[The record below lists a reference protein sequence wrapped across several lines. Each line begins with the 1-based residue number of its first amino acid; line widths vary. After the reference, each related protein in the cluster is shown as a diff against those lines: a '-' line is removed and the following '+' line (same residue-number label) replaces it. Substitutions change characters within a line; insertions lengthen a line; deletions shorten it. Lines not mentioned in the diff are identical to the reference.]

1 MKNTTLLG
9 NFQLVSQFNG
19 HNGAVKNQ
27 FIIQT
32 DKRRIMPNDIYDHF
46 SYSFRNPETWNKVS
60 TETWNKKYTAKEVL
74 S

>member
-1 MKNTTLLG
+1 
-9 NFQLVSQFNG
+9 
-19 HNGAVKNQ
+19 
-27 FIIQT
+27 
-32 DKRRIMPNDIYDHF
+32 MPNDIYDHF